1 MDAMK
6 TLRFLLSTL
15 LCALAL
21 PAAAQ
26 QAFTNRTTELKDTG
40 ADGKTLVTLPENTEV
55 KVVQRAG
62 GWTKVEAKG
71 QTGWVRV
78 FNLRFPAVVST
89 SESSGGALSG
99 LSSLIGGRPR
109 TQQAGIQTVGVRG
122 LSPEDLKNA
131 APNQEALAKAQ
142 SYRSDKPAAE
152 RFAREGKLASVN
164 VDEGAR

>member
-1 MDAMK
+1 M
-6 TLRFLLSTL
+6 TLRLLLLGL

-26 QAFTNRTTELKDTG
+26 QAFTNRSTELKGDG
-40 ADGKTLVTLPENTEV
+40 GQDGKTLATLPENTEV

-78 FNLRFPAVVST
+78 FHLRFPAVVTT
-89 SESSGGALSG
+89 SESSGGVLSG
-99 LSSLIGGRPR
+99 LSSAIGGRPR

-131 APNQEALAKAQ
+131 SPDAEGVKRMQ
-142 SYRSDKPAAE
+142 SYKSDAPGAE
-152 RFAREGKLASVN
+152 RFAKEGKLSAVR
-164 VDEGAR
+164 VDFNEGGR